1 MTHVT
6 YFASSN
12 ARWNVEYARRS
23 FYSVFFVYV
32 YVGWK
37 RSKSS
42 FWNVSSI
49 FSNVLIHLSITR
61 TALRE

>member
-12 ARWNVEYARRS
+12 ARWDVEYARRS

-32 YVGWK
+32 YVGK
-37 RSKSS
+37 DPRVLSGM
-42 FWNVSSI
+42 FPA
-49 FSNVLIHLSITR
+49 FSPTF
-61 TALRE
+61 